1 MWLGLGFYED
11 EFLSQV
17 TYLLNKSPE
26 DYKNI
31 SGVHLLSL
39 FDELLVHA
47 YVKHSLSVMYLIL
60 WEMSLRSFLPHSSI
74 PIPFSLKVWST

>member
-1 MWLGLGFYED
+1 MWLGLWFYED

-26 DYKNI
+26 YYKKT

-39 FDELLVHA
+39 VYD
-47 YVKHSLSVMYLIL
+47 
-60 WEMSLRSFLPHSSI
+60 
-74 PIPFSLKVWST
+74 